1 MTNPKVNISDKKGI
15 KGFLCNNVFVIIAF
29 LLPMLI
35 MAACF
40 VVNKIAPFGTNMVMV
55 SDAWHQYY
63 PFLREYQSMLKEGVA
78 PLYSWNTGGG
88 SAFLGVIGNYLASPL
103 YFFTAFLPE
112 GHFWL
117 ESYLAFTVVLRI
129 GFAGGFMAL
138 FLRKIFERND
148 LSLVYFSLMYAFCG
162 FIMGYYWNFMWLDTM
177 AMLPLVVAGV
187 YSVLKEGRFSLYII
201 SLALSVICNF
211 YIGYFVCIFVL
222 LFSICY
228 TIVNFVSFKHSFKN
242 AGKMIAFTLIAFM
255 LTAFITIP
263 TFMALG
269 HSDSSADVAG
279 FPLKYTVNYGFGYGK
294 SSSLTDTLKAIARTV
309 TNLLSFTRPIKL
321 DEGAPNIFCGALSLI
336 LAVFYFTTKKIRLK
350 EKIVSLSLVVFFILS
365 FVVNQLNYIWHGM
378 NTPAM
383 VYYRFSFLFSFVL
396 IVLAYRA
403 FCLVDDFGKKT
414 FIASGVLLIMYLV
427 LAFFFQRKISV
438 AITAAAVAVVFAGL
452 ILYRKGKLSYR
463 VLSLLLCAFVVCE
476 MGLSAFYG
484 SRVVNFSRGENFPKQ
499 DDSVKILASKAEENS
514 ADDEMYRTEFISSY
528 NLNDG
533 ALYSL
538 YGVSTFNSMCRM
550 DYTDFFTELGLAASK
565 GNNRYQ
571 YLENTPVAN
580 LFLNIKYLI
589 GRADKKD
596 GKLIPEVIADGTYM
610 KEISEKN
617 SSILYENTAYIPM
630 GFMAQESLLQYKLHP
645 NSVVPMDAQNELFS
659 LATGVDKDVLVPV
672 EASGVSG
679 TDMSKLTLKEGLDHY
694 YTYKRT
700 ATEDEILTVEYEIEE
715 SGSYYGFFRTAS
727 KDGFR
732 LSCGE
737 REILDDENYT
747 HIVTIGSCSKGDV
760 LKAELPIIKTDNGYV
775 GYYLYRLD
783 KEVFEEGYK
792 KLYDGSSMKL
802 TEKGS
807 RGLKGTI
814 DVKEEGLFYTSV
826 LFDEGWRAF
835 IDGKEVE
842 ITPVADTF
850 CAFKLSEGH
859 HEIEFVYTPQ
869 GLYLGIGVSA
879 LGVVSFAVL
888 AFVARKK
895 RRK

>member
-1 MTNPKVNISDKKGI
+1 
-15 KGFLCNNVFVIIAF
+15 
-29 LLPMLI
+29 
-35 MAACF
+35 
-40 VVNKIAPFGTNMVMV
+40 
-55 SDAWHQYY
+55 
-63 PFLREYQSMLKEGVA
+63 
-78 PLYSWNTGGG
+78 
-88 SAFLGVIGNYLASPL
+88 
-103 YFFTAFLPE
+103 
-112 GHFWL
+112 
-117 ESYLAFTVVLRI
+117 
-129 GFAGGFMAL
+129 
-138 FLRKIFERND
+138 
-148 LSLVYFSLMYAFCG
+148 
-162 FIMGYYWNFMWLDTM
+162 
-177 AMLPLVVAGV
+177 
-187 YSVLKEGRFSLYII
+187 
-201 SLALSVICNF
+201 
-211 YIGYFVCIFVL
+211 
-222 LFSICY
+222 
-228 TIVNFVSFKHSFKN
+228 
-242 AGKMIAFTLIAFM
+242 
-255 LTAFITIP
+255 
-263 TFMALG
+263 
-269 HSDSSADVAG
+269 
-279 FPLKYTVNYGFGYGK
+279 
-294 SSSLTDTLKAIARTV
+294 
-309 TNLLSFTRPIKL
+309 
-321 DEGAPNIFCGALSLI
+321 
-336 LAVFYFTTKKIRLK
+336 
-350 EKIVSLSLVVFFILS
+350 
-365 FVVNQLNYIWHGM
+365 
-378 NTPAM
+378 
-383 VYYRFSFLFSFVL
+383 
-396 IVLAYRA
+396 
-403 FCLVDDFGKKT
+403 
-414 FIASGVLLIMYLV
+414 
-427 LAFFFQRKISV
+427 
-438 AITAAAVAVVFAGL
+438 
-452 ILYRKGKLSYR
+452 
-463 VLSLLLCAFVVCE
+463 
-476 MGLSAFYG
+476 
-484 SRVVNFSRGENFPKQ
+484 
-499 DDSVKILASKAEENS
+499 
-514 ADDEMYRTEFISSY
+514 
-528 NLNDG
+528 
-533 ALYSL
+533 
-538 YGVSTFNSMCRM
+538 
-550 DYTDFFTELGLAASK
+550 
-565 GNNRYQ
+565 
-571 YLENTPVAN
+571 
-580 LFLNIKYLI
+580 
-589 GRADKKD
+589 
-596 GKLIPEVIADGTYM
+596 
-610 KEISEKN
+610 
-617 SSILYENTAYIPM
+617 M